1 MNKKYLLTIVVFI
14 CIGFIF
20 IMLKTNENTV
30 KKNYAFLLPVAF
42 LIPSILGFLFPKL
55 KKLGI
60 GTSDFL
66 LNLIDSLKK
75 K

>member
-1 MNKKYLLTIVVFI
+1 
-14 CIGFIF
+14 
-20 IMLKTNENTV
+20 MLKTNENTV
-30 KKNYAFLLPVAF
+30 KKNYAFLLLVAF

>member
-1 MNKKYLLTIVVFI
+1 MNNLQ
-14 CIGFIF
+14 
-20 IMLKTNENTV
+20 

-66 LNLIDSLKK
+66 LNLIENVINENVNAINLILAKYHI
-75 K
+75 